1 MGIRI
6 DAEAMKLGLMEA
18 LFEECGVLTTWLWEQ
33 VQSKAPPEVNRT
45 MIGKEVVNMGGYVVG
60 KVWAGGIGALTT
72 EWGSGSLA
80 DTSNPAWDEYTQSQ
94 YWNPARDPGRH
105 TIRGRP
111 EGDYVDLDGETH
123 HSSGRWE
130 GRNLEWKYPPV
141 EPQHWM
147 REIVSL
153 SRPFI
158 YKRLSLVAKTF
169 PYHKYI
175 HSDGR

>member
-1 MGIRI
+1 MLRI
-6 DAEAMKLGLMEA
+6 DAEGMKLGLMEA
-18 LFEECGVLTTWLWEQ
+18 LFIECEVITDWLWTQ
-33 VQSKAPPEVNRT
+33 VQGKAPPEVNRD
-45 MIGKEVVNMGGYVVG
+45 MIGKDVVMMGGYVVS

-80 DTSNPAWDEYTQSQ
+80 DTSNPAWDEYVKSK

-111 EGDYVDLDGETH
+111 EGEYVDLDGETH
-123 HSSGRWE
+123 YSTGRFE
-130 GRNLEWKYPPV
+130 GINLEWRYPPT

-147 REIVSL
+147 REIVAL
-153 SRPFI
+153 SRPYI
-158 YKRLSLVAKTF
+158 YKRLALVAKTF
-169 PYHKYI
+169 PYHRYI